1 MFKCDSGYRKD
12 VPVKFEL
19 GLGRLNEKGP
29 ELLQAPAHVF
39 LVVTTVDDSTAG
51 QLQDQAASLAL
62 T

>member
-1 MFKCDSGYRKD
+1 MFQCDGSCRKK
-12 VPVKFEL
+12 VPAKFEHCT
-19 GLGRLNEKGP
+19 GHLNEKGP

-39 LVVTTVDDSTAG
+39 LVVTAIDSTAR

>member
-1 MFKCDSGYRKD
+1 M
-12 VPVKFEL
+12 KFEL